1 MLTPAEL
8 VWLIAAVAKG
18 DEAAFE
24 RLYAATRAKLFGV
37 VLRILRRQD
46 LAEEVI
52 QEAYVKIWNSAGQ
65 FNPGLSSPIT
75 WMASIAR
82 NRAID
87 VVRKRSEVSIE
98 EEPAAMEVAADSP
111 DPLAR
116 REMTEELKRLLEC
129 VGRLEPD
136 RQKLVLLAYYNGWS
150 REQLAA
156 KFETPVNT
164 VKTWLRRSMMDIRE
178 CLGALEVMAYSEDHI
193 ALAAEYALGTLDA
206 DERAQVETMMS
217 VDKDFTAMVA
227 GMGAQARRPEPD
239 GRIGRAA
246 ARSLGQDQSRDRP
259 CPSRRRRWCFREAPP
274 PPVAAAV
281 VAEPAAAVDSSNVI
295 GLSGRARRWRNVAT
309 STTAIAAAL
318 VAMIAVGVY
327 QPDLLPERLRP
338 KPRTQVVEVKTPA
351 APAPPSPICR
361 RAAEGWRSRRRS
373 FSRSMGRP
381 RISRFARSAPQPS
394 PARVSS
400 CG

>member
-24 RLYAATRAKLFGV
+24 RLYAATRAKLYGV

-52 QEAYVKIWNSAGQ
+52 QETYVKIWNSAGQ
-65 FNPGLSSPIT
+65 FNPGLSAPIT
-75 WMASIAR
+75 GMVSHGPAATRAVGVVGKRTETSIG
-82 NRAID
+82 
-87 VVRKRSEVSIE
+87 
-98 EEPAAMEVAADSP
+98 EEPSAMEIAADSP

-178 CLGALEVMAYSEDHI
+178 CLGL
-193 ALAAEYALGTLDA
+193 
-206 DERAQVETMMS
+206 
-217 VDKDFTAMVA
+217 
-227 GMGAQARRPEPD
+227 
-239 GRIGRAA
+239 
-246 ARSLGQDQSRDRP
+246 
-259 CPSRRRRWCFREAPP
+259 
-274 PPVAAAV
+274 
-281 VAEPAAAVDSSNVI
+281 
-295 GLSGRARRWRNVAT
+295 
-309 STTAIAAAL
+309 
-318 VAMIAVGVY
+318 
-327 QPDLLPERLRP
+327 
-338 KPRTQVVEVKTPA
+338 
-351 APAPPSPICR
+351 
-361 RAAEGWRSRRRS
+361 
-373 FSRSMGRP
+373 
-381 RISRFARSAPQPS
+381 
-394 PARVSS
+394 
-400 CG
+400 

>member
-52 QEAYVKIWNSAGQ
+52 QEAYVKIWNRAGQ
-65 FNPGLSSPIT
+65 FNPALSSPIT
-75 WMASIAR
+75 WMASIE
-82 NRAID
+82 D
-87 VVRKRSEVSIE
+87 
-98 EEPAAMEVAADSP
+98 EPSAMEVAADSP

-150 REQLAA
+150 REQLAV

-178 CLGALEVMAYSEDHI
+178 CLG
-193 ALAAEYALGTLDA
+193 LG
-206 DERAQVETMMS
+206 
-217 VDKDFTAMVA
+217 
-227 GMGAQARRPEPD
+227 
-239 GRIGRAA
+239 
-246 ARSLGQDQSRDRP
+246 
-259 CPSRRRRWCFREAPP
+259 
-274 PPVAAAV
+274 
-281 VAEPAAAVDSSNVI
+281 
-295 GLSGRARRWRNVAT
+295 
-309 STTAIAAAL
+309 
-318 VAMIAVGVY
+318 
-327 QPDLLPERLRP
+327 
-338 KPRTQVVEVKTPA
+338 
-351 APAPPSPICR
+351 
-361 RAAEGWRSRRRS
+361 
-373 FSRSMGRP
+373 
-381 RISRFARSAPQPS
+381 
-394 PARVSS
+394 
-400 CG
+400 